1 YSSSRMATADP
12 IEAALSESFSTPVT
26 YSEVLFGEWQL
37 DKTIHFMEHTHLPN
51 SIVVTAVYLVM
62 VFIGPKIMENRKA
75 FNLRL
80 ALTVWNITL
89 SIYSAISFILLYP
102 YVMQSYEK
110 GGMIGTLCYND
121 DLYTN
126 KVSGYVTWLFI
137 MSKGPELI
145 DTVFLILRNRPVIFM
160 HWYHHSVTF
169 LLGQLFFTEFVP
181 WARWGILINLM
192 VHTVMYFYYGLR
204 AYGIKTERW
213 VSKMITC
220 TQIIQ
225 FISGFYFA
233 GRVGYMYITNEL
245 DDCQAKVQK
254 MSQGCVVIFTYLYLF
269 CDYFYR
275 TYVKNDS
282 PTRPKQLEKSTAEK
296 EVKKDQ

>member
-1 YSSSRMATADP
+1 
-12 IEAALSESFSTPVT
+12 IN
-26 YSEVLFGEWQL
+26 LFR
-37 DKTIHFMEHTHLPN
+37 
-51 SIVVTAVYLVM
+51 A
-62 VFIGPKIMENRKA
+62 
-75 FNLRL
+75 
-80 ALTVWNITL
+80 
-89 SIYSAISFILLYP
+89 
-102 YVMQSYEK
+102 
-110 GGMIGTLCYND
+110 GTLCYND

-145 DTVFLILRNRPVIFM
+145 DTVFLVLRKRPVIFM

-169 LLGQLFFTEFVP
+169 LLGQVFFTEFVP

-204 AYGIKTERW
+204 AWGVKTDRW

-220 TQIIQ
+220 TQITQ

-233 GRVGYMYITNEL
+233 GRVLFMYLTDEL

-254 MSQGCVVIFTYLYLF
+254 MGLGCIVIFTYLYLF
-269 CDYFYR
+269 CQYFHK
-275 TYVKNDS
+275 TYIKNDS
-282 PTRPKQLEKSTAEK
+282 PTRPKQIDESADKK
-296 EVKKDQ
+296 EMKKDQ

>member
-1 YSSSRMATADP
+1 MATADP
-12 IEAALSESFSTPVT
+12 AAAASNASFPTPVS
-26 YSEVLFGEWQL
+26 YPDVLFGEWDLQ
-37 DKTIHFMEHTHLPN
+37 KTIHFMENTHLPV
-51 SIVVTAVYLVM
+51 SIGATVGYIMM
-62 VFIGPKIMENRKA
+62 VFIVPNVMKKRKA
-75 FNLRL
+75 FDLRW
-80 ALTVWNITL
+80 ALTLWNMTL
-89 SIYSAISFILLYP
+89 SIYSAISFYLLYP
-102 YVMQSYEK
+102 YVIQSYKK

-137 MSKGPELI
+137 MSKGPELM
-145 DTVFLILRNRPVIFM
+145 DTVFLLLRKRPVIFM

-204 AYGIKTERW
+204 AYGVKTARW
-213 VSKMITC
+213 VSMAVTC
-220 TQIIQ
+220 TQITQ

-233 GRVGYMYITNEL
+233 GRVAYMYVTNEL
-245 DDCQAKVQK
+245 NDCEAKVEK
-254 MSQGCVVIFTYLYLF
+254 MGGGCVVIFTYLYLF
-269 CDYFYR
+269 CDYFYK

-282 PTRPKQLEKSTAEK
+282 PTRPKKLEESVEEK
-296 EVKKDQ
+296 ELKKDQ